1 MLTWWSASYLG
12 VSEVCSLVGSQEG
25 LMGSIV
31 QFVHDPLAWKLVL
44 LDIKSW
50 AHIFFPQ
57 VAGSICFMGMPF
69 LKVSIGYCSSLYSLF
84 FFPLSNN
91 FVWDLALIL
100 FCCLF
105 LWEIS
110 SELLEWQGGS
120 KKFSWLHR
128 VPSFVFAQCPKL
140 PCLVFWALLLLFLCP
155 ALTWIF
161 FSTFLLSLSCSI
173 FIFPA
178 FSPSCG
184 TPSVLLTTGFLH
196 LPL

>member
-12 VSEVCSLVGSQEG
+12 ASEVCSLVGSQEG

-44 LDIKSW
+44 LDIKSHFLSPGCRFHLFHGH
-50 AHIFFPQ
+50 AFFEG
-57 VAGSICFMGMPF
+57 VHRVLF
-69 LKVSIGYCSSLYSLF
+69 CSLFSF

-91 FVWDLALIL
+91 FVRDLALVL

-110 SELLEWQGGS
+110 SELLEWQRGS

-128 VPSFVFAQCPKL
+128 VPSFVFAKCPKL

-155 ALTWIF
+155 ALNGIF
-161 FSTFLLSLSCSI
+161 FSPFLLSLSCSI

-184 TPSVLLTTGFLH
+184 TPSALLTTGFLH